1 MRSVKLI
8 ALALSALTLI
18 AAVPAAAEDTA
29 AAVQSGVEPT
39 VGVGMYVRTDA
50 LDTRRFSSLTVS
62 AGGFD
67 FGYSDG
73 TTFTKLF
80 SYGGSEIV
88 ILPAAEATFSAG
100 GEAASAGAG
109 NIGVYAVRRASYT
122 SFSAALAAAGEG
134 SHVVVTNN
142 GYELR
147 AQCSAEAYGAVRET
161 GITVLD
167 RSSGRMLFRYER
179 GDMPF
184 ALKSASAGVVSF
196 PMKHYSGKEY
206 TCEYPGF
213 FEYTVSDG
221 MLRMVNRL
229 GLESY
234 TKCVMANEIG
244 VDFSVETRKAFSVL
258 ARTAATNGKHVREG
272 YDVCPCEACCQVYY
286 GTFRM
291 GEENNAIVDS
301 TRGLIATYKE
311 EPIAV
316 LYHGANGGA
325 SCSSVA
331 AWGGTEVPYLKSV
344 FLENDE
350 MEADS
355 RWNLTFTK
363 SEFFDYLTSR
373 YRFSSLADDNIS
385 MKILETDPYGS
396 DYITVLS
403 VSDGSG
409 NSVRI
414 DTAERVRASCGFKSA
429 NFKIEY
435 TADTDVLTAEGKVE
449 KKTVRGV
456 MTADGYKEFDGFG
469 EFYGDITPDKVTVS
483 GIGAGHGVG
492 FSATGGEKLAR
503 EGYGYEY
510 ILSFFFCDTKL
521 TALY

>member
-1 MRSVKLI
+1 MKSVKLI
-8 ALALSALTLI
+8 ALALSALAVI
-18 AAVPAAAEDTA
+18 AAMPASAESAAQGTNL
-29 AAVQSGVEPT
+29 GEPV

-50 LDTRRFSSLTVS
+50 LDTRRFSAMTVS
-62 AGGFD
+62 EGGFD
-67 FGYSDG
+67 FGFSDG
-73 TTFTKLF
+73 EVFTKLF
-80 SYGGSEIV
+80 SYSGSETV
-88 ILPAAEATFSAG
+88 ILPTAEAEFSAG
-100 GEAASAGAG
+100 AESAAAQTG
-109 NIGVYAVRRASYT
+109 NIGIYAVCRAVYPG
-122 SFSAALAAAGEG
+122 FSQALAAAGEG
-134 SHVVVTNN
+134 CHVAVTER
-142 GYELR
+142 GFELR
-147 AQCSAEAYGAVRET
+147 AECPAGTPGAVWET
-161 GITVLD
+161 GITVLE
-167 RSSGRMLFRYER
+167 RSSGRILFRYER
-179 GDMPF
+179 TDHPF
-184 ALKSASAGVVSF
+184 ALKSASGGVVSF

-244 VDFSVETRKAFSVL
+244 VNFSVETRKAFSVL

-286 GTFRM
+286 GIFRM

-301 TRGLIATYKE
+301 TRGLIATYKG

-331 AWGGTEVPYLKSV
+331 AWGGSEVPYLKSV

-355 RWNLTFTK
+355 RWNITFTK
-363 SEFFDYLTSR
+363 SEFYDYLTSR

-414 DTAERVRASCGFKSA
+414 NTAERVRASCGFKSA
-429 NFKIEY
+429 NFKVGY
-435 TADTDVLTAEGKVE
+435 TADMEVLTAEGRVE
-449 KKTVRGV
+449 KKTVSGV
-456 MTADGYKEFDGFG
+456 MTADGYKEFEGFG
-469 EFYGDITPDKVTVS
+469 DSYGDIAPDKVTVS
-483 GIGAGHGVG
+483 GIGSGHGVG

-503 EGYGYEY
+503 EGYGYKY
-510 ILSFFFCDTKL
+510 ILSFFFCDTVL
-521 TALY
+521 TPLY